1 MLNLQTKINMLRLDK
16 IRIEGFKDPTRII
29 EFEFTKDQ
37 VTVIYGENGCGKST
51 FLKMLH
57 AIFKKDDIFFQQE
70 NIERIQLNFSYAG
83 KKGTANFNITKT
95 LGGTKVIEVMVQ
107 PDEFKVYLKDTDE
120 EPEKFEDYLWNTRTL
135 LLGVNRGVTEENF
148 WITYDLKEL
157 RKLIID
163 YKDKN
168 SLIVLQD
175 REVKFISQLLFRINS
190 LTHFSERELKEQTK
204 QEHIWFNILKI
215 EEIGY
220 ILKKQFEKS
229 QNEISQ
235 KTKTTFYN
243 TLSNAVEIELNNDDY
258 ILPNDFWNRLEK
270 NKNEILKTVKKLD
283 KSALKEK
290 LLALL
295 TTGDLSVAKSSKII
309 RAFLVNILKLSEEE
323 LTDIKPVDKLISVY
337 NELLHDKKKLVI
349 NKDSIHIKLK
359 NGITHSIT
367 ELSSGERHLLAFLT
381 MVLTIGNN
389 YDILL
394 IDEPEISL
402 HLKWQRKLLPLLK
415 ELSPGTQMIVATH
428 SPSIAESNSNYLV
441 ELI

>member
-1 MLNLQTKINMLRLDK
+1 MLQLNKIK
-16 IRIEGFKDPTRII
+16 IEGFKDPSRKID
-29 EFEFTKDQ
+29 FEFTDDQ
-37 VTVIYGENGCGKST
+37 ITVIYGENGCGKST

-70 NIERIQLNFSYAG
+70 NIKKIHIDFTYSGE
-83 KKGTANFNITKT
+83 KGTAIFNITPS

-107 PDEFKVYLKDTDE
+107 PEEFRIYSVDETDNEDT
-120 EPEKFEDYLWNTRTL
+120 KFQDCLWNTKTL

-168 SLIVLQD
+168 SLTVLQD
-175 REVKFISQLLFRINS
+175 REDQFISQLLLRINS
-190 LTHFSERELKEQTK
+190 LTHFSERELNEQTK
-204 QEHIWFNILKI
+204 QEHIWFNFLKI

-220 ILKKQFEKS
+220 ILQKQFEKS

-235 KTKTTFYN
+235 KTKTAFYN

-258 ILPNDFWNRLEK
+258 ILPDDFWIRLEK
-270 NKNEILKTVKKLD
+270 NKNEILKTVEKLD
-283 KSALKEK
+283 KSALKDK
-290 LLALL
+290 LLTLL
-295 TTGDLSVAKSSKII
+295 KTGDLTVAKNSKII

-323 LTDIKPVDKLISVY
+323 LTDIKPVDKLIDVY
-337 NELLHDKKKLVI
+337 NELLHDRKKLVI
-349 NKDSIHIKLK
+349 DDKDIFILLK
-359 NGITHSIT
+359 NGIKHSIA
-367 ELSSGERHLLAFLT
+367 ELSSGERHLLTFLT

-415 ELSPGTQMIVATH
+415 ELSPNTQIIAATH

-441 ELI
+441 ELR

>member
-1 MLNLQTKINMLRLDK
+1 MLRLNK
-16 IRIEGFKDPTRII
+16 IKIEGFKDPSRKID
-29 EFEFTKDQ
+29 FEFTDDQ
-37 VTVIYGENGCGKST
+37 ITVIYGENGCGKST

-70 NIERIQLNFSYAG
+70 NIKKIHIDFTYSGE
-83 KKGTANFNITKT
+83 KGTAIFNITPT

-107 PDEFKVYLKDTDE
+107 PEEFRIYLVDETDKE
-120 EPEKFEDYLWNTRTL
+120 ETKFEDCIWNTKTL

-168 SLIVLQD
+168 SLTVLQD
-175 REVKFISQLLFRINS
+175 REDQFISQLLLRINS
-190 LTHFSERELKEQTK
+190 LTHFSERELNEQTK
-204 QEHIWFNILKI
+204 QEHIWFNFLKI

-220 ILKKQFEKS
+220 ILQKQFEKS

-235 KTKTTFYN
+235 KTKTAFYN

-258 ILPNDFWNRLEK
+258 ILPDDFWIRLEK
-270 NKNEILKTVKKLD
+270 NKNEILKTVEKLD
-283 KSALKEK
+283 KSALKDK
-290 LLALL
+290 LLTLL
-295 TTGDLSVAKSSKII
+295 KTGDLTVAKNSKII

-323 LTDIKPVDKLISVY
+323 LTDIKPVDKLIDVY
-337 NELLHDKKKLVI
+337 NELLHDRKKLVI
-349 NKDSIHIKLK
+349 DDKDIFILLK
-359 NGITHSIT
+359 NGIKHSIA
-367 ELSSGERHLLAFLT
+367 ELSSGERHLLTFLT

-415 ELSPGTQMIVATH
+415 ELSPNTQIIAATH

-441 ELI
+441 ELR